1 MGDDASLRAVPRLV
15 ECVPNVS
22 EGRRRDVID
31 RLAKSIGDVGG
42 VRLLDQTSDVDHN
55 RSVFTF
61 AGDADAVTAAAHALI
76 TAAFLEIDMRSHK
89 GEHPRLGAV
98 DVVPFVP
105 LAGVT
110 MEECVAIAHR
120 FGHEVAERHKIP
132 VYFYAR
138 AATRPERVRLPDIRK
153 PQYEGIA
160 ALMATT
166 HVPDAGPA
174 VLHAKAGAIVI
185 GARPPLI
192 AFNIE
197 LDTADVKIAKRIA
210 KEIRESSGGLPAV
223 QALGFELTDPPRA
236 QVSMNLLD
244 TTQTSLARVWREVER
259 RANDAGVRIL
269 RGELIGLLPLDA
281 ALQVTA
287 DALKLENFE
296 RTRVIESHFLE

>member
-1 MGDDASLRAVPRLV
+1 MPRLV

-31 RLAKSIGDVGG
+31 RLAKSISDVPG

-76 TAAFLEIDMRSHK
+76 TAAYLEIDMRSHK

-110 MEECVAIAHR
+110 MEECVALAHA
-120 FGHEVAERHKIP
+120 FGREVAERHTVP

-138 AATRPERVRLPDIRK
+138 AAMRPERVRLPDIRK
-153 PQYEGIA
+153 PQYEG
-160 ALMATT
+160 LSDVLSTT
-166 HVPDAGPA
+166 HIPDAGPGA
-174 VLHAKAGAIVI
+174 LHAKAGAIVV

-192 AFNIE
+192 AFNME

-244 TTQTSLARVWREVER
+244 TTQTSLAKVWREVER
-259 RANDAGVRIL
+259 RANEAGVQVL

-287 DALKLENFE
+287 DALKLEKFE
-296 RTRVIESHFLE
+296 RSRVIESHFLE

>member
-1 MGDDASLRAVPRLV
+1 MPRLV

-22 EGRRRDVID
+22 EGRRRDVIE
-31 RLAKSIGDVGG
+31 RLAGTIRGVAG
-42 VRLLDQTSDVDHN
+42 VRLLDQTSDIDHN

-61 AGDADAVTAAAHALI
+61 AGDAEAVARAAHALVDA
-76 TAAFLEIDMRSHK
+76 TFREVDLRTHT

-98 DVVPFVP
+98 DVIPFVP

-110 MEECVAIAHR
+110 MDDCIALAHR
-120 FGHEVAERHKIP
+120 VGREIAERHQVP
-132 VYFYAR
+132 VYFYAK
-138 AATRPERVRLPDIRK
+138 AALRPDRIRLPDIRK
-153 PQYEGIA
+153 PQFEGLA
-160 ALMATT
+160 ELLGTT

-174 VLHAKAGAIVI
+174 RLHASAGAVVV

-197 LDTADVKIAKRIA
+197 LDTTDLKLAQRIA

-223 QALGFELTDPPRA
+223 QAKGFMLTDPPRA

-244 TTQTSLARVWREVER
+244 HATTSLVTVWREVEQ
-259 RANDAGVRIL
+259 RASAAGVRVL
-269 RGELIGLLPLDA
+269 RGELIGLMPLDA

-287 DALKLENFE
+287 GALRLDGFT
-296 RTRVIESHFLE
+296 RDRVIESHFLE

>member
-1 MGDDASLRAVPRLV
+1 MAKAISDVP
-15 ECVPNVS
+15 
-22 EGRRRDVID
+22 
-31 RLAKSIGDVGG
+31 G

-76 TAAFLEIDMRSHK
+76 TAAYLEIDMRSHT

-110 MEECVAIAHR
+110 MEECIAIAHR
-120 FGHEVAERHKIP
+120 FGHEVAERHQVP

-138 AATRPERVRLPDIRK
+138 AATRPERTRLPDIRK
-153 PQYEGIA
+153 PQYEGLA
-160 ALMATT
+160 DLLTTT
-166 HVPDAGPA
+166 HVPDAGPS

-197 LDTADVKIAKRIA
+197 LDTADVKIAKKIA
-210 KEIRESSGGLPAV
+210 RDIRESSGGLPAV
-223 QALGFELTDPPRA
+223 QALGFVLTDPPRA

-244 TTQTSLARVWREVER
+244 TSQTSLAAVWREVER
-259 RANDAGVRIL
+259 RANDAGVAIL

-287 DALKLENFE
+287 DSLKLENFE
-296 RTRVIESHFLE
+296 RSRVIESHFLE

>member
-1 MGDDASLRAVPRLV
+1 MAGLV

-22 EGRRRDVID
+22 EGRRGDAID
-31 RLAKSIGDVGG
+31 RMADAIGSIDG
-42 VRLLDQTSDVDHN
+42 VRLLDRTSDVDHN

-61 AGDADAVTAAAHALI
+61 AGPPETVEAAAHALVD
-76 TAAFLEIDMRSHK
+76 AAFREIDLRSHR
-89 GEHPRLGAV
+89 GEHPRIGAV

-105 LAGVT
+105 LAGTT
-110 MEECVAIAHR
+110 MDECVAIAHR
-120 FGHEVAERHKIP
+120 FGRAVAGRHQVP

-138 AATRPERVRLPDIRK
+138 AALSPERVRLPDIRK
-153 PQYEGIA
+153 PQFEGLAEVIGS
-160 ALMATT
+160 T

-174 VLHAKAGAIVI
+174 RVHPSVGAMVT

-197 LDTADVKIAKRIA
+197 LDTPDGAIAKRIA
-210 KEIRESSGGLPAV
+210 KEIRESSGGLPEV

-244 TTQTSLARVWREVER
+244 SSVTSLSVVWDEVER
-259 RANDAGVRIL
+259 RASAAGVRIL
-269 RGELIGLLPLDA
+269 RGELIGLMPLDA

-287 DALKLENFE
+287 NSLRLDGLV
-296 RTRVIESHFLE
+296 RDRIIEAHFIE

>member
-1 MGDDASLRAVPRLV
+1 VPRLV

-22 EGRRRDVID
+22 EGRRRDAIE
-31 RLAKSIGDVGG
+31 RLAKAIGDVPG

-76 TAAFLEIDMRSHK
+76 TAAYLEIDMRTHK

-110 MEECVAIAHR
+110 MEECIAIAHR
-120 FGHEVAERHKIP
+120 FGHEVAERHQVP

-138 AATRPERVRLPDIRK
+138 AATRPERTRLPDIRK
-153 PQYEGIA
+153 PQYEGLA
-160 ALMATT
+160 DLLTTT
-166 HVPDAGPA
+166 HVPDAGPS

-197 LDTADVKIAKRIA
+197 LDTADVKIAKKIA

-244 TTQTSLARVWREVER
+244 ASQTSLATVWREVER
-259 RANDAGVRIL
+259 RANDAGVAIL
-269 RGELIGLLPLDA
+269 RGELLGLLPLDA

-287 DALKLENFE
+287 AALKLDNFE
-296 RTRVIESHFLE
+296 RSRVIESHFLE

>member
-1 MGDDASLRAVPRLV
+1 MGIV

-22 EGRRRDVID
+22 EGRRIEAID
-31 RLAKSIGDVGG
+31 RMADAIRSASG
-42 VRLLDQTSDVDHN
+42 VRFLDRTSDADHN

-61 AGDADAVTAAAHALI
+61 AGEMSVVESAAHALVDI
-76 TAAFLEIDMRSHK
+76 AIREIDLRTHT
-89 GEHPRLGAV
+89 GEHPRIGAV

-105 LAGVT
+105 LAGTT
-110 MEECVAIAHR
+110 MEECVEMSRR
-120 FGHEVAERHKIP
+120 FGRAVAEKHGLP

-153 PQYEGIA
+153 PQFEGLGEVIG
-160 ALMATT
+160 TT

-174 VLHAKAGAIVI
+174 RVHPTAGAMVT

-197 LDTADVKIAKRIA
+197 LDTADVAVAKRIA
-210 KEIRESSGGLPAV
+210 RAIRESSGGLPAV
-223 QALGFELTDPPRA
+223 QALGFGLTDPPRA

-244 TTQTSLARVWREVER
+244 TSVTSLATVWHEVER
-259 RANDAGVRIL
+259 RAGEAGVGVL
-269 RGELIGLLPLDA
+269 RGELIGLMPLDA

-287 DALKLENFE
+287 DALRLDGLARE
-296 RTRVIESHFLE
+296 RIIESHFIR